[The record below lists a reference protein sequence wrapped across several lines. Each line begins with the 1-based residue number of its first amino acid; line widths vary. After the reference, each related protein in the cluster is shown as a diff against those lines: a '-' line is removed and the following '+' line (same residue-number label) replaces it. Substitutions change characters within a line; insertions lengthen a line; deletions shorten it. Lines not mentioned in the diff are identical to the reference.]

1 MSDSPFSAIQ
11 YIAERRIEESL
22 ARGEFD
28 DLPGKGKPL
37 DLEDLSNV
45 PEELRMAY
53 KILKNAGCLSPELQ
67 ERKDITRMLDLLE
80 ACEDEK
86 ERVQGMQ
93 KLRFLVERSKMR
105 FKRSILLE
113 QDDPYYAQ
121 VVERLSKLEKK
132 K

>member
-1 MSDSPFSAIQ
+1 
-11 YIAERRIEESL
+11 
-22 ARGEFD
+22 
-28 DLPGKGKPL
+28 
-37 DLEDLSNV
+37 
-45 PEELRMAY
+45 MAY